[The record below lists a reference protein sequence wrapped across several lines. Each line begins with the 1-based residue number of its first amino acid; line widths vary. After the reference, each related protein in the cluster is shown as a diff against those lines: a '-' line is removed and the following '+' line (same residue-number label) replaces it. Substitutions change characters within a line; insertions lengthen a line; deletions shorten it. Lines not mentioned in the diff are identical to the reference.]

1 MNIRQRF
8 VMTLALGVTIIGLG
22 ALSTRHTEPTQ
33 AQGEGTR
40 VRSGPHIRASLYGLH
55 ELTRGQTARLS
66 VVNTALGSP
75 PEPIRPRRVTL
86 AFDIYEANPPDPEQ
100 SAPGDGSVHTLR
112 FLRRVS
118 RTVLSGPGDEAV
130 ALEFEASRAGETI
143 AAWVL
148 ATPPEPINP
157 GEGNPPEPDR
167 LAVVTSLE
175 VRQGNRTQFV
185 LPAVRQ
191 GFDPQPEP
199 PVHR

>member
-1 MNIRQRF
+1 
-8 VMTLALGVTIIGLG
+8 MTFALGVAIIGLG
-22 ALSTRHTEPTQ
+22 AAATWHKTPPTQ
-33 AQGEGTR
+33 AQEEESRARRSVR
-40 VRSGPHIRASLYGLH
+40 VRASLYGLH

-66 VVNTALGSP
+66 VVNAVLGTP
-75 PEPIRPRRVTL
+75 PDIGHPRRMTL
-86 AFDIYEANPPDPEQ
+86 AFDIYEQSPPDSIRP
-100 SAPGDGSVHTLR
+100 AAGDGSVHTLR

-118 RTVLSGPGDEAV
+118 HTLLLGPGEA
-130 ALEFEASRAGETI
+130 ASLEFEASRAGETI

-157 GEGNPPEPDR
+157 GETNTPEPNR
-167 LAVVTSLE
+167 LAVITSLE

-185 LPAVRQ
+185 LPVVRQ

>member
-1 MNIRQRF
+1 MQIGQRIF
-8 VMTLALGVTIIGLG
+8 TTLALGLVIVGLT
-22 ALSTRHTEPTQ
+22 ALSTQQTSRTQ
-33 AQGEGTR
+33 AQEEEPR
-40 VRSGPHIRASLYGLH
+40 VRPAGRARASLYGLH

-66 VVNTALGSP
+66 VVNTVLSGP
-75 PEPIRPRRVTL
+75 GDERPRRVTL
-86 AFDIYEANPPDPEQ
+86 AFDIYEQNQ
-100 SAPGDGSVHTLR
+100 SAADGSVHTLR

-157 GEGNPPEPDR
+157 GEASPPDPER
-167 LAVVTSLE
+167 LTVVTSLE

-185 LPAVRQ
+185 LPIAQRFAVNA
-191 GFDPQPEP
+191 F
-199 PVHR
+199 

>member
-1 MNIRQRF
+1 MPIQQRIF
-8 VMTLALGVTIIGLG
+8 TTLGLGLVIIGLT
-22 ALSTRHTEPTQ
+22 AVSTQHTTRSQ
-33 AQGEGTR
+33 AQQEEPR
-40 VRSGPHIRASLYGLH
+40 VRRAGRARASLYGLQ

-66 VVNTALGSP
+66 VVKAGLSGPGDERP
-75 PEPIRPRRVTL
+75 PRVTL
-86 AFDIYEANPPDPEQ
+86 AFDIYEANPPEPVQ
-100 SAPGDGSVHTLR
+100 TAAADGSVHTLR

-118 RTVLSGPGDEAV
+118 HTLVLRTGEA
-130 ALEFEASRAGETI
+130 ASFEFDASRAGETI

-148 ATPPEPINP
+148 ATPPEPIDP
-157 GEGNPPEPDR
+157 GEVNPPDIGRP
-167 LAVVTSLE
+167 AVVTSLE

>member
-1 MNIRQRF
+1 MNIRRRIL
-8 VMTLALGVTIIGLG
+8 TALALCAVIIGLA
-22 ALSTRHTEPTQ
+22 ALSARHTSPTQ
-33 AQGEGTR
+33 AQGEETR

-55 ELTRGQTARLS
+55 TLTRGQTARLT
-66 VVNTALGSP
+66 VVNTVLGAP

-86 AFDIYEANPPDPEQ
+86 GFDIYEGSPPDPEQ
-100 SAPGDGSVHTLR
+100 PAADGSVHTLR

-118 RTVLSGPGDEAV
+118 RTVMSGPGDEAV

-148 ATPPEPINP
+148 SGPGDEATTPSETNL
-157 GEGNPPEPDR
+157 PDSR
-167 LAVVTSLE
+167 RQAVVTSLE